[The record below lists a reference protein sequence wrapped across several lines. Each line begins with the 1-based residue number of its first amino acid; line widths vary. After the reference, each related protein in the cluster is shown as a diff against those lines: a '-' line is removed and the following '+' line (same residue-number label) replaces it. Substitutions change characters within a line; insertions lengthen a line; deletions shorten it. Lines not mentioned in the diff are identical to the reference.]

1 MGSEMCIRDS
11 TGIVLVMAWSMVFIT
26 GKQSEIHNIDRRE
39 LIFICCS
46 GIATGA
52 SWMYYYKALQNGPA
66 SVVIP
71 IDKSSVLV
79 TVAFSYFIFHESLD
93 KKSAIGLALLVLGTI
108 IIAIL

>member
-1 MGSEMCIRDS
+1 
-11 TGIVLVMAWSMVFIT
+11 
-26 GKQSEIHNIDRRE
+26 
-39 LIFICCS
+39 
-46 GIATGA
+46 
-52 SWMYYYKALQNGPA
+52 MYYYKALQNGPA